1 MNTMDKSEI
10 TQLLLKASKGKE
22 DAYEKLFPLVYDEL
36 KRIARI
42 QLNREYGNHTLSKTE
57 LVHEVYLKLI
67 DQTRIDWKDRTHF
80 YAISARSMRQILV
93 DHARK
98 KKAQKRGGDK
108 THVSLEEDEIDIR
121 KHAEQ
126 IVELDEL
133 LKQLADLDER
143 MAKTVELRF
152 FGGMS
157 IEETAEFL
165 EISTS
170 TVDRDWQKARG
181 WLYQRLR
188 SKSSTR

>member
-1 MNTMDKSEI
+1 MTDKSEI
-10 TQLLLKASKGKE
+10 TQLLIEAREG
-22 DAYEKLFPLVYDEL
+22 DAGAYDQLFPLVYDEL
-36 KRIARI
+36 KRIARN
-42 QLNREYGNHTLSKTE
+42 QLAREYSEHTLRKTE
-57 LVHEVYLKLI
+57 LVHEVYLKLV
-67 DQTRIDWKDRTHF
+67 DQTQIEWQDRTHF
-80 YAISARSMRQILV
+80 FAIAARSMRQILV

-108 THVSLEEDEIDIR
+108 THIPLDEDEIDLR

-133 LKQLADLDER
+133 LDRLEELDER
-143 MAKTVELRF
+143 MARTVELRF

-165 EISTS
+165 GVSTS
-170 TVDRDWQKARG
+170 TVDRDWKKARG

-188 SKSSTR
+188 E